1 MILAQQ
7 GFRLP
12 MDLEIEA
19 IKAKITQLKAE
30 HRLLDEDIRRLE
42 EGGTFNP
49 IEMQRLKRRKLALKD
64 LLARLESKLLP
75 DIIA

>member
-1 MILAQQ
+1 
-7 GFRLP
+7 

-19 IKAKITQLKAE
+19 IKTKISELKSE
-30 HRLLDEDIRRLE
+30 HRTLDESIRRLE
-42 EGGTFNP
+42 GGPVFNP

-64 LLARLESKLLP
+64 QLARLESKLLP

>member
-1 MILAQQ
+1 
-7 GFRLP
+7 

-42 EGGTFNP
+42 EGGSFNP

>member
-1 MILAQQ
+1 
-7 GFRLP
+7 

-19 IKAKITQLKAE
+19 IKAKITELKAE
-30 HRLLDEDIRRLE
+30 HRLLDDDIRRLE
-42 EGGTFNP
+42 ESGAFNP

>member
-1 MILAQQ
+1 
-7 GFRLP
+7 

-19 IKAKITQLKAE
+19 IKAKITQLRDE
-30 HRLLDEDIRRLE
+30 HRALDEDIRRLE
-42 EGGTFNP
+42 EAAPFNP

>member
-1 MILAQQ
+1 
-7 GFRLP
+7 

-19 IKAKITQLKAE
+19 IKARIIQLKAE
-30 HRLLDEDIRRLE
+30 HRTLDEDIRRLE
-42 EGGTFNP
+42 EGVPFNP

-64 LLARLESKLLP
+64 LLGRLESKLLP

>member
-1 MILAQQ
+1 
-7 GFRLP
+7 

-19 IKAKITQLKAE
+19 IKAKINQLKAE
-30 HRLLDEDIRRLE
+30 HRALDEDIRRLE
-42 EGGTFNP
+42 ESGSFNP

>member
-1 MILAQQ
+1 
-7 GFRLP
+7 

-19 IKAKITQLKAE
+19 IKTKITQLKAE
-30 HRLLDEDIRRLE
+30 HRTLDDDIRRLE
-42 EGGTFNP
+42 EGATFNP

>member
-1 MILAQQ
+1 
-7 GFRLP
+7 

-19 IKAKITQLKAE
+19 IKARIIQLKAE
-30 HRLLDEDIRRLE
+30 HRMLDEDIRRLE
-42 EGGTFNP
+42 AENSFNP

-64 LLARLESKLLP
+64 QLARLESKLLP

>member
-1 MILAQQ
+1 
-7 GFRLP
+7 

-19 IKAKITQLKAE
+19 IKAKITELKAE
-30 HRLLDEDIRRLE
+30 HHLLDDDIRRLE
-42 EGGTFNP
+42 EGGPFNP

>member
-1 MILAQQ
+1 
-7 GFRLP
+7 

-19 IKAKITQLKAE
+19 IKTKIRQLKSE
-30 HRLLDEDIRRLE
+30 HRSLDESIRRLE
-42 EGGTFNP
+42 DGPPFNP

-64 LLARLESKLLP
+64 QLARLESKLLP

>member
-1 MILAQQ
+1 
-7 GFRLP
+7 

-19 IKAKITQLKAE
+19 IKAKINQLKAE
-30 HRLLDEDIRRLE
+30 HRTLDEDIRRLE
-42 EGGTFNP
+42 EGATFNP

>member
-1 MILAQQ
+1 
-7 GFRLP
+7 

-42 EGGTFNP
+42 DGGPFNP

>member
-1 MILAQQ
+1 
-7 GFRLP
+7 

-19 IKAKITQLKAE
+19 IKAKITQLRAE
-30 HRLLDEDIRRLE
+30 HRSLDEDIRRLE
-42 EGGTFNP
+42 EGGSFNP

-64 LLARLESKLLP
+64 LLARLESRLLP

>member
-1 MILAQQ
+1 
-7 GFRLP
+7 

>member
-1 MILAQQ
+1 
-7 GFRLP
+7 

-30 HRLLDEDIRRLE
+30 HRLLDDDIRRLE
-42 EGGTFNP
+42 EGGPFNP

>member
-1 MILAQQ
+1 
-7 GFRLP
+7 

-19 IKAKITQLKAE
+19 IKTKISQLKAE
-30 HRLLDEDIRRLE
+30 HRMLDEDIRRLE
-42 EGGTFNP
+42 EGAPFNP

-64 LLARLESKLLP
+64 LLARLESRLLP

>member
-1 MILAQQ
+1 
-7 GFRLP
+7 

-42 EGGTFNP
+42 EGGPFNP

-64 LLARLESKLLP
+64 LLSRLESKLLP

>member
-1 MILAQQ
+1 
-7 GFRLP
+7 

-30 HRLLDEDIRRLE
+30 HRMLDEDIRRLE
-42 EGGTFNP
+42 EGSPFNP

-64 LLARLESKLLP
+64 LLSRLESKLLP

>member
-1 MILAQQ
+1 
-7 GFRLP
+7 

-19 IKAKITQLKAE
+19 IKARIIQLKAE
-30 HRLLDEDIRRLE
+30 HRTLDEDIRRLE
-42 EGGTFNP
+42 EGVPFNP

>member
-1 MILAQQ
+1 
-7 GFRLP
+7 

-19 IKAKITQLKAE
+19 IKTKITELKAE
-30 HRLLDEDIRRLE
+30 HRLLDDDIRRLE
-42 EGGTFNP
+42 EGAPFNP

>member
-1 MILAQQ
+1 
-7 GFRLP
+7 

-19 IKAKITQLKAE
+19 IKAKITQLKDE
-30 HRLLDEDIRRLE
+30 HRSLDEDIRRLE
-42 EGGTFNP
+42 EGAPFNP

>member
-1 MILAQQ
+1 
-7 GFRLP
+7 

-19 IKAKITQLKAE
+19 IKTKITQLKAE
-30 HRLLDEDIRRLE
+30 HRTLDEDIRRLE
-42 EGGTFNP
+42 EGAAFNP

>member
-1 MILAQQ
+1 
-7 GFRLP
+7 

-19 IKAKITQLKAE
+19 IKAKIQQLKAE
-30 HRLLDEDIRRLE
+30 HRALDEDIRRLE
-42 EGGTFNP
+42 EGAPYNP

>member
-1 MILAQQ
+1 
-7 GFRLP
+7 

-19 IKAKITQLKAE
+19 IKTKISQLKSE
-30 HRLLDEDIRRLE
+30 HRSLDESIRRLE
-42 EGGTFNP
+42 DGSPFNP

-64 LLARLESKLLP
+64 QLARLESKLLP

>member
-1 MILAQQ
+1 
-7 GFRLP
+7 

-19 IKAKITQLKAE
+19 IKAKITELKAE
-30 HRLLDEDIRRLE
+30 HRSLDEDIRRLE
-42 EGGTFNP
+42 EGDPFNP
-49 IEMQRLKRRKLALKD
+49 IKMQRLKRRKLALKD

>member
-7 GFRLP
+7 GFRFP

-42 EGGTFNP
+42 EGGSFNP

>member
-1 MILAQQ
+1 
-7 GFRLP
+7 

-19 IKAKITQLKAE
+19 IKTKITELKAE

-42 EGGTFNP
+42 DGGPFNP

-64 LLARLESKLLP
+64 LLSRLESKLLP

>member
-1 MILAQQ
+1 
-7 GFRLP
+7 

-30 HRLLDEDIRRLE
+30 HRMLDEDIRRLE

>member
-1 MILAQQ
+1 
-7 GFRLP
+7 

-42 EGGTFNP
+42 EGGPFNP

>member
-1 MILAQQ
+1 
-7 GFRLP
+7 

-42 EGGTFNP
+42 ESGPFNP

>member
-1 MILAQQ
+1 
-7 GFRLP
+7 

-42 EGGTFNP
+42 EGAPFNP

>member
-1 MILAQQ
+1 
-7 GFRLP
+7 

-19 IKAKITQLKAE
+19 IKTKITQLKAE
-30 HRLLDEDIRRLE
+30 HRALDDDIRRLE
-42 EGGTFNP
+42 ESTTFNP

>member
-1 MILAQQ
+1 
-7 GFRLP
+7 

-19 IKAKITQLKAE
+19 IKTKVTELKAE

-42 EGGTFNP
+42 EGGPFNP

-64 LLARLESKLLP
+64 LLARLESRLLP

>member
-1 MILAQQ
+1 
-7 GFRLP
+7 

-19 IKAKITQLKAE
+19 IKAKILELKAE
-30 HRLLDEDIRRLE
+30 HRILDEDIRRLE
-42 EGGTFNP
+42 DTPAFNP